1 MTATLLALGCAG
13 GAASSRQDDGAL
25 RAELEALR
33 RDHDELLRRV
43 DLLAGRLDAVS
54 ARLARQSSPAEP
66 RAPEPHAGDAPV
78 VPPDLA
84 VVKLAPA
91 GSRRAAPTIPTA
103 TPIAEPDADRVDA
116 LARRSGREITAEARA
131 ELERARRRSGL
142 ERAHALE
149 GFVARYPH
157 HPSAGDALADAAR
170 AYADAGRDDAACAV
184 LRRVVEEYPAGD
196 AVPDALERLA
206 ACEGRRGAPDAERR
220 LLERVVHEFPRT
232 PAAERAGQ
240 RLAASSGK
248 AGDAPAL
255 PARSSP

>member
-1 MTATLLALGCAG
+1 MI
-13 GAASSRQDDGAL
+13 SRP
-25 RAELEALR
+25 LR
-33 RDHDELLRRV
+33 R
-43 DLLAGRLDAVS
+43 
-54 ARLARQSSPAEP
+54 
-66 RAPEPHAGDAPV
+66 
-78 VPPDLA
+78 
-84 VVKLAPA
+84 
-91 GSRRAAPTIPTA
+91 
-103 TPIAEPDADRVDA
+103 
-116 LARRSGREITAEARA
+116 ARA
-131 ELERARRRSGL
+131 STRSASGS
-142 ERAHALE
+142 AI
-149 GFVARYPH
+149 GVAIET
-157 HPSAGDALADAAR
+157 GGALADAAR